1 MSDPRTFWL
10 VVTNI
15 VLGAAVVLL
24 ILGLATGVLCELVVK
39 LKKRHSAWAELDRD
53 MQRMFGVLP
62 LPKRHHR
69 SEPRP

>member
-39 LKKRHSAWAELDRD
+39 LKKRHAAWTELDRD
-53 MQRMFGVLP
+53 MQHMFGVRDR
-62 LPKRHHR
+62 KR
-69 SEPRP
+69 